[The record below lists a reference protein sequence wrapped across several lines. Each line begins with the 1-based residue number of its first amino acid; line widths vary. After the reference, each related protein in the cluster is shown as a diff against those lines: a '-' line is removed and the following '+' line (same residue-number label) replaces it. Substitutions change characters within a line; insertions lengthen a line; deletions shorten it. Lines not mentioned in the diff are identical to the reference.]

1 MNKLDNVLKLTT
13 LAKSCFFTIT
23 LTHYDSIPFR
33 QTLCMCLLY
42 YLLVSGGKEKGSFP
56 SLSIY
61 LGSYYTIEMIGSRY
75 KSLEVYTKPWTQEC
89 AEETQILSYRK
100 ERREKSL
107 VVVTFLCMANVNW
120 IVRGWFNLKSD
131 KLPLAKDKISPKNC
145 KKVKKRSYCFKTIS
159 TQSQQRF
166 WILHQQERNW
176 WQRWNERLG
185 SRRIFGLCFDFSYNF
200 SYDKL
205 ASKSTR

>member
-1 MNKLDNVLKLTT
+1 M
-13 LAKSCFFTIT
+13 FFTIT

-42 YLLVSGGKEKGSFP
+42 YLVVSGGKEKGSFS

-89 AEETQILSYRK
+89 AEETQTLSYRN

-120 IVRGWFNLKSD
+120 IVRGWFNIKSD

-145 KKVKKRSYCFKTIS
+145 KIVKKKSYCFKTTFYHFVSTIPKGILFYVIS
-159 TQSQQRF
+159 VLMRSNKPKCHLNLTKFSF
-166 WILHQQERNW
+166 FI
-176 WQRWNERLG
+176 
-185 SRRIFGLCFDFSYNF
+185 SRYKFL
-200 SYDKL
+200 KL
-205 ASKSTR
+205 ISNVEFETL